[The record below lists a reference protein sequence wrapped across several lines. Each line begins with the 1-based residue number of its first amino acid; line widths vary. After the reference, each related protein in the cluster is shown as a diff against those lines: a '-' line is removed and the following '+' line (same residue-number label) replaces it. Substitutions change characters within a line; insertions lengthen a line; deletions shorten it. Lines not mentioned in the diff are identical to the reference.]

1 MGTRASKI
9 AKQNQTGKHDCGD
22 FISGKNSTADGTFH
36 GCAGLSNSSMNP
48 FWNDDKNEL
57 DVELYLSGM
66 WTDNATDTTMV
77 TMAANLKR
85 LVQVLLDAGVK
96 SVGLVWQPPPGSQDG
111 FGQDYAV
118 SIVPAGLNLDTAHSM
133 SLQTMPAN
141 SRSDPTQ
148 PRQMVARVINGVHP
162 GTAGQGQIADAFFG
176 PGLNSSWEITT
187 LFCFNDAFER
197 KMDLLSTNFL

>member
-1 MGTRASKI
+1 MGATEARRTVPEIDGWGCGWQCK
-9 AKQNQTGKHDCGD
+9 KQKQ
-22 FISGKNSTADGTFH
+22 SNSTGGDGGGGGTQ
-36 GCAGLSNSSMNP
+36 
-48 FWNDDKNEL
+48 
-57 DVELYLSGM
+57 
-66 WTDNATDTTMV
+66 TDGGGGGGGNA
-77 TMAANLKR
+77 L
-85 LVQVLLDAGVK
+85 
-96 SVGLVWQPPPGSQDG
+96 PPGA
-111 FGQDYAV
+111 AV